1 MKILSIGVI
10 VKNMK
15 IISKKCSH
23 QFFLLAGILT
33 AGLIVVGCASTPP
46 ASALAEIGFSHLE
59 KINIK
64 ADSVEIASEY
74 KSPLKLPFV
83 EHRFPT
89 SPEKAAIN
97 WAKSR
102 LIGVG
107 GNGVKVRFVI
117 VDASVREEPVEKQKT
132 GIVGIFT
139 KEPTADY
146 FAKLET
152 RLIVERAAGQV
163 AGEIRVIA
171 ERNILIHEDVSLA
184 ERERIWLELIENLMA
199 DFNGEMESQIRA
211 HLFNFIE

>member
-1 MKILSIGVI
+1 M
-10 VKNMK
+10 
-15 IISKKCSH
+15 
-23 QFFLLAGILT
+23 T
-33 AGLIVVGCASTPP
+33 AGLIVAGCASTPP
-46 ASALAEIGFSHLE
+46 ANALAEIGFSHLE

-89 SPEKAAIN
+89 SPEKAATN

-102 LIGVG
+102 LVGIG
-107 GNGVKVRFVI
+107 GNGAKVRFII

-146 FAKLET
+146 FAKLEAK
-152 RLIVERAAGQV
+152 LIVERAAGQTD
-163 AGEIRVIA
+163 GEIRVIA

-184 ERERIWLELIENLMA
+184 ERERIWLELVEKLMA
-199 DFNGEMESQIRA
+199 DFDGEMERQIRTN
-211 HLFNFIE
+211 LSQFVE